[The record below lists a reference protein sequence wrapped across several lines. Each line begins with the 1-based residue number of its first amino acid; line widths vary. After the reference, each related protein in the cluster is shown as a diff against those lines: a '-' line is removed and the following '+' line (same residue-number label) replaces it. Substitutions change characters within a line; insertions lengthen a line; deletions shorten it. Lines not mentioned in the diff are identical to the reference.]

1 MKPAEPPEPRSDLV
15 TFLRTCRENPSP
27 ESERRKS
34 ALAALA
40 ALAAPQYGLFT
51 GEQFLQVGL
60 ARSTLYRW
68 LSDGRLITLH
78 PGVHAVA
85 GAPATWERAVK
96 AATLAAGP
104 GAVASHRS
112 GSRLWQLTDDS
123 DDVVEITVPRS
134 QRPRLTKVIVH
145 RSGDLV
151 AGHCTEHRRIPVTK
165 PARVIVDLGAVLPA
179 DRVEDV
185 LDRAL
190 TRHLISIAGVE
201 WMLNELPRRGRNGAG
216 VAARILDER
225 ALGRAAADGQLEP
238 RMARLLR
245 KAGLPA
251 AIYHFEILSGGGRL
265 LAEVDFA
272 YPELRLAI
280 EVDGWSIHG
289 TPRAMGKDFVR
300 QNGLVPYGW
309 HVLRFTWDQVV
320 RKPEYV
326 AATIAAALSALG
338 AAA

>member
-1 MKPAEPPEPRSDLV
+1 VDPLNELLAELASKQYAAFTTKQFIACGRSH
-15 TFLRTCRENPSP
+15 
-27 ESERRKS
+27 
-34 ALAALA
+34 AALHRAVA
-40 ALAAPQYGLFT
+40 AGDVTCP
-51 GEQFLQVGL
+51 
-60 ARSTLYRW
+60 
-68 LSDGRLITLH
+68 H
-78 PGVHAVA
+78 PGVYVVA
-85 GAPATWERAVK
+85 GAPRSWEQSLTIAV
-96 AATLAAGP
+96 LAGGP

-112 GSRLWQLTDDS
+112 GARLWGLTDDR
-123 DDVVEITVPRS
+123 DDTIEITVPRS
-134 QRPRLTKVIVH
+134 RGPRIKGVTVH
-145 RSGDLV
+145 RSSDLV
-151 AGHCTEHRRIPVTK
+151 AGHVTEHNRIPVTK

-179 DRVEDV
+179 DKVEDA

-190 TRHLISIAGVE
+190 TRRLISIAGVE

-216 VAARILDER
+216 VAARILDQR

-245 KAGLPA
+245 KAALPA
-251 AIYHFEILSGGGRL
+251 AIYHFEVRDAAGRL

-289 TPRAMGKDFVR
+289 TPRAMGKDFIR

-320 RKPEYV
+320 RKPDYV
-326 AATIAAALSALG
+326 AATIAAARSAL
-338 AAA
+338 AAAA